1 MVLSNFQVPV
11 RSFPSSATDKPNE
24 KNRQG
29 EVMRP
34 RKQRL
39 LIRLLIG
46 LGLVGTYVYCN
57 LQNGAYYANRMW
69 GSVISCQNS
78 ELEMDQLLEIT
89 YKVHKILDNMKIKHW
104 LMYGSIWGA
113 HRIGKPLPWD
123 NDVDI
128 GFDGEGRFADMTL
141 SEFLAPFMAA
151 GLKVSSKWMLK
162 GAIVIHK
169 EGLRLSVDL
178 FAFYNHGGT
187 MRRRGIEAW
196 LFPLNYRIYH
206 SFPAWLVEPELP
218 QVKFGFFNISIPKG
232 GIEILK
238 HLYPFNWWKEV
249 RPRGC

>member
-1 MVLSNFQVPV
+1 
-11 RSFPSSATDKPNE
+11 
-24 KNRQG
+24 
-29 EVMRP
+29 MRL

-39 LIRLLIG
+39 FIRLVVSLSLAG
-46 LGLVGTYVYCN
+46 VYVYSN
-57 LQNGAYYANRMW
+57 LQSFAYYTNRMW
-69 GSVISCQNS
+69 APVVSCQNS
-78 ELEMDQLLEIT
+78 ELEIDQLLEIT
-89 YKVHKILDNMKIKHW
+89 YIVHKILDNMKIKHW

-141 SEFLAPFMAA
+141 SEFLIPFMAA
-151 GLKVSSKWMLK
+151 GLKVRNKWIQS
-162 GAIVIHK
+162 GTIVIHK

-196 LFPLNYRIYH
+196 LFALNYRIYH

-238 HLYPFNWWKEV
+238 HLYRYNWWKEV